1 MALSDHAAALEWI
14 RQHVRPAAPVET
26 FREKPWATV
35 LRVPLADGT
44 AWFKECA
51 PVQAFE
57 PVLTSRLSDRWPGRV
72 AEVLAHDAE
81 RAWLLMADAGELAS
95 SAADP
100 VQVWTDALPQY
111 AELQRG
117 EAAHVTGHLLARVP
131 DLRLE
136 TWTRRYED
144 LAARP
149 LPLTETEAD
158 RVRRHLPRFADLCAQ
173 LAAAGI
179 PDSIQ
184 HDDLH
189 PGSLYAR
196 AGQLR
201 ILDWG
206 DASVSH
212 PFASLV
218 VTFRFLEE
226 FSHVPPGDPAYN
238 RLRDAYLEPWGRGW
252 TDTFDVAVQAG
263 AFAHAMAK
271 ARQRDTLP
279 ARHRPGF
286 DQDFAVVLRRAL
298 ARAG

>member
-1 MALSDHAAALEWI
+1 M
-14 RQHVRPAAPVET
+14 

-35 LRVPLADGT
+35 LRVPLAGGT

-51 PVQAFE
+51 QVQAFE
-57 PVLTSRLSDRWPGRV
+57 PALTARLSSRWPGRV
-72 AEVLAHDAE
+72 AEVLAHDTE

-95 SAADP
+95 STADSLRA
-100 VQVWTDALPQY
+100 WTDVLPRY

-117 EAAHVTGHLLARVP
+117 EAARASQHLLAGVP
-131 DLRLE
+131 DLRLA
-136 TWTRRYED
+136 TWARRYED
-144 LAARP
+144 LAARQ
-149 LPLTETEAD
+149 LPLTEAEIS
-158 RVRRHLPRFADLCAQ
+158 RLRRLEPRFAELCAQ
-173 LAAAGI
+173 LDAAGI

-196 AGQLR
+196 AGRLR

-226 FSHVPPGDPAYN
+226 FSHVPCGDPAYD
-238 RLRDAYLEPWGRGW
+238 RLRDAYLEPWGRGR
-252 TDTFDVAVQAG
+252 TDTFDAAVRAG
-263 AFAHAMAK
+263 AFAHAIAK
-271 ARQRDTLP
+271 ARQRDALP
-279 ARHRPGF
+279 VHYRPGF

-298 ARAG
+298 ALIG

>member
-1 MALSDHAAALEWI
+1 VPVKDLAAAEEWI
-14 RQHVRPAAPVET
+14 RRHVRPAAPIEV

-35 LRVPLADGT
+35 LRVPLAAGT

-57 PVLTSRLSDRWPGRV
+57 PSLTAGLSSRWPGRV
-72 AEVLAHDAE
+72 AEVLAHDPDH
-81 RAWLLMADAGELAS
+81 AWLLMADAGELAS
-95 SAADP
+95 STADP
-100 VQVWTDALPQY
+100 LQSWIEVLPRY

-117 EAAHVTGHLLARVP
+117 EAAGVDQHLLAGVP
-131 DLRLE
+131 DLRLS
-136 TWTRRYED
+136 TWPQRYEN
-144 LAARP
+144 LAARD
-149 LPLTETEAD
+149 LPLSDSE
-158 RVRRHLPRFADLCAQ
+158 VRRLRRHGTGYAGLCAQ
-173 LAAAGI
+173 LAAAGV

-189 PGSLYAR
+189 PGSLYASQD
-196 AGQLR
+196 QLR

-218 VTFRFLEE
+218 VPFRFLEE
-226 FSHVPPGDPAYN
+226 FSRIPPGDPVYS

-252 TDTFDVAVQAG
+252 TETFDAVLRVG
-263 AFAHAMAK
+263 AFAHAFARS
-271 ARQRDTLP
+271 RQRDALP
-279 ARHRPGF
+279 ARHLPAF
-286 DQDFAVVLRRAL
+286 DLEFAVVLRRAL

>member
-1 MALSDHAAALEWI
+1 
-14 RQHVRPAAPVET
+14 V

-35 LRVPLADGT
+35 LRVPLAGGT

-51 PVQAFE
+51 QVQAFE
-57 PVLTSRLSDRWPGRV
+57 PALTARLSSRWPGRV
-72 AEVLAHDAE
+72 AEVLAHDPE

-95 SAADP
+95 SSADSLRA
-100 VQVWTDALPQY
+100 WTDVLPRY

-117 EAAHVTGHLLARVP
+117 EAARASQHLLAGVP
-131 DLRLE
+131 DLRLA
-136 TWTRRYED
+136 TWARRYED
-144 LAARP
+144 LAARQ
-149 LPLTETEAD
+149 LPLTEAEIS
-158 RVRRHLPRFADLCAQ
+158 RLRRLGPRFAELCAQ
-173 LAAAGI
+173 LDAAGI
-179 PDSIQ
+179 PASIQ

-196 AGQLR
+196 AGRLR

-226 FSHVPPGDPAYN
+226 FSHVPPGDPAYD

-252 TDTFDVAVQAG
+252 TDTFDAAVRAG
-263 AFAHAMAK
+263 AFAHAIAK
-271 ARQRDTLP
+271 ARQRDALP
-279 ARHRPGF
+279 AHYRPGF

-298 ARAG
+298 ALIG